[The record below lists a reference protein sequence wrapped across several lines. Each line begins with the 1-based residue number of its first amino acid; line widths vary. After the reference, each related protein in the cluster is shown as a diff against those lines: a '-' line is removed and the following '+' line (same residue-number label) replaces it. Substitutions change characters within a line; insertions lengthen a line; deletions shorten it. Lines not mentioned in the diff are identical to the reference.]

1 MSVSGSS
8 IRFLSIDDSFSMRRV
23 IEIMLKRCGITQL
36 YFAQGGKEAIDLIR
50 QYQYDA
56 VFCDWNMPDLCGLEV
71 VKAIRQLP
79 NYDDVPIMMCTSERF
94 KREVVSAVSAGANNY
109 IVKPFQINVFRRK
122 LADMLEAKYPDLAS
136 DLRKQSE
143 TQEQVT
149 IPQAE
154 DAPSPMTPG
163 ES

>member
-1 MSVSGSS
+1 MSSTIGSS
-8 IRFLSIDDSFSMRRV
+8 IRFLSVDDSFSMRRV

-36 YFAQGGKEAIDLIR
+36 YFAQGGREAIDLIR

-71 VKAIRQLP
+71 VKAVRQLP

-122 LADMLEAKYPDLAS
+122 LADMLEPKYPDLAV
-136 DLRKQSE
+136 DLRQQCE
-143 TQEQVT
+143 TQEQT
-149 IPQAE
+149 PIPQAE
-154 DAPSPMTPG
+154 DTP
-163 ES
+163 

>member
-1 MSVSGSS
+1 MSNTPGSS
-8 IRFLSIDDSFSMRRV
+8 IRFLSVDDSFSMRRV

-36 YFAQGGKEAIDLIR
+36 YFAKGGREAIDLVR

-56 VFCDWNMPDLCGLEV
+56 VFCDWNMPDVCGLEV
-71 VKAIRQLP
+71 VKAVRELP

-122 LADMLEAKYPDLAS
+122 LADMLEVKYPELAQ
-136 DLRKQSE
+136 DLRQQSNE
-143 TQEQVT
+143 QEQNAT
-149 IPQAE
+149 PLAE
-154 DAPSPMTPG
+154 DTPAPSP
-163 ES
+163 E